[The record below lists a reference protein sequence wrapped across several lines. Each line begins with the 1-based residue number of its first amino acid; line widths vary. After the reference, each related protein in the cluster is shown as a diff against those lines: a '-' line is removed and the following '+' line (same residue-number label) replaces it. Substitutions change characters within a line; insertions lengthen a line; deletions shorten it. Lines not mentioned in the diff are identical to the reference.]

1 MWYEKK
7 GVTLQ
12 RKKIDMKAQ
21 QARLWILLVMCSLSM
36 MVRADSL
43 IKLQPERLPDMTIPR
58 ISHST
63 FIINGELTVVGGHT
77 SGFVPTKTAEYFK
90 DGEWH
95 VMQMAYTHDDGLC
108 VPLRSGKVL
117 LAGGYEKN
125 LGVGQTIEAEL
136 YDPITHTFEGFG
148 CLDRRRAHPTGV
160 ELPNGQVVVA
170 GNWYHDDAIETYDGG
185 MYFETARQVSVPRSF
200 PRLLCISD
208 SDVMVVSGYWDN
220 YGKVIKN
227 NIIDRLKG
235 EPFRVPLLETWQP
248 YIIGQTPRSD
258 NSFIGDMEKG
268 IFAYL
273 LTVRDSAGQVAI
285 SEVRDTVFSLLPTDG
300 PVPMK
305 TQFGAIHY
313 ESPVIVDRQVQRGY
327 VMGGDSLGR
336 KYILCID
343 YAKRPA
349 PLTLYYTDPLPE
361 AAGGIPVLTAEGNLI
376 LAGGIALGGTYFT
389 PTSAVWIFPVGQ
401 RTDSE
406 AADSGNKSLS
416 GWMWILLV
424 ALIILALIAWVLYR
438 TRRNR
443 SDETRES
450 SSNEPTEPVP
460 ASPANQ
466 LMQRIEALME
476 EQRLYLNSDLKM
488 GDVASQL
495 GVHQNEV
502 SACINNSKGY
512 SFSQFVN
519 NYRVVY
525 AQQQLREHPEK
536 KMSQVGMESG
546 FANDTTFYR
555 VFKTITGLTPSEWLL
570 SVSEN

>member
-1 MWYEKK
+1 MWCEKK
-7 GVTLQ
+7 GVTLH
-12 RKKIDMKAQ
+12 RKKIDMKARQ
-21 QARLWILLVMCSLSM
+21 TRLWILLVMCSLSM

-58 ISHST
+58 LSHST

-136 YDPITHTFEGFG
+136 YDPVTHTFEGFG

-185 MYFETARQVSVPRSF
+185 MYFKTARQVSVPRSF

-220 YGKVIKN
+220 YGKVIEN
-227 NIIDRLKG
+227 NIVDRLKG
-235 EPFRVPLLETWQP
+235 ESFRVPLLETWQP
-248 YIIGQTPRSD
+248 YIIGQTPHSD
-258 NSFIGDMEKG
+258 DSFIGDKEKG

-273 LTVRDSAGQVAI
+273 LAVKDSTGQVAI
-285 SEVRDTVFSLLPTDG
+285 AEVRDTVFSLLPTVS

-305 TQFGAIHY
+305 SQFGAIHY
-313 ESPVIVDRQVQRGY
+313 ESPVIVDRQAQRGY
-327 VMGGDSLGR
+327 VTGGDSLGR
-336 KYILCID
+336 KYILCIN
-343 YAKRPA
+343 YAERPA

-361 AAGGIPVLTAEGNLI
+361 AAGGIPVLTEEGNLI

-389 PTSAVWIFPVGQ
+389 PSSAVWLFPVGH
-401 RTDSE
+401 RADSE
-406 AADSGNKSLS
+406 AADTGNEVHRY
-416 GWMWILLV
+416 WIWILLT
-424 ALIILALIAWVLYR
+424 ALIILALIAWILFRTNRIRR
-438 TRRNR
+438 TR
-443 SDETRES
+443 EL
-450 SSNEPTEPVP
+450 SSNESTEPVP

-488 GDVASQL
+488 GDVAAKL

-502 SACINNSKGY
+502 SACINNCKGY
-512 SFSQFVN
+512 SFSQFIN
-519 NYRVVY
+519 GYRVTY
-525 AQQQLREHPEK
+525 AQQLLRDHPEK
-536 KMSQVGMESG
+536 KMAQVGLESG

-555 VFKTITGLTPSEWLL
+555 VFKSITGFTPSEWLS
-570 SVSEN
+570 SVSES

>member
-1 MWYEKK
+1 M
-7 GVTLQ
+7 
-12 RKKIDMKAQ
+12 KIRQ
-21 QARLWILLVMCSLSM
+21 TRLWILLVICSLSM

-58 ISHST
+58 LSHST

-136 YDPITHTFEGFG
+136 YDPVTHTFEGFG

-185 MYFETARQVSVPRSF
+185 MYFKTARQVSVPRSF

-220 YGKVIKN
+220 YGKVIES
-227 NIIDRLKG
+227 NIVDRLKG
-235 EPFRVPLLETWQP
+235 ESFRVPLLETWQP
-248 YIIGQTPRSD
+248 YIIGQTPHSD
-258 NSFIGDMEKG
+258 DSFIGDKEKG

-273 LTVRDSAGQVAI
+273 LAVKDSTGQVAI
-285 SEVRDTVFSLLPTDG
+285 AEVRDTVFSLLPTVS

-305 TQFGAIHY
+305 SQFGAIHY
-313 ESPVIVDRQVQRGY
+313 ESPVIVDRQAQRGY
-327 VMGGDSLGR
+327 VTGSDSLGR
-336 KYILCID
+336 KYILCIN
-343 YAKRPA
+343 YAERPA

-361 AAGGIPVLTAEGNLI
+361 AAGGIPVLTEEGNLI

-389 PTSAVWIFPVGQ
+389 PSSAVWLFPVGH
-401 RTDSE
+401 RADSE
-406 AADSGNKSLS
+406 AADTGNEVHRY
-416 GWMWILLV
+416 WIWILLT
-424 ALIILALIAWVLYR
+424 ALIILALIAWILFRTNRIRR
-438 TRRNR
+438 TR
-443 SDETRES
+443 EL
-450 SSNEPTEPVP
+450 SSNESTEPVP

-488 GDVASQL
+488 GDVAAKL

-502 SACINNSKGY
+502 SACINNCKGY
-512 SFSQFVN
+512 SFSQFIN
-519 NYRVVY
+519 GYRVTY
-525 AQQQLREHPEK
+525 AQQLLRDHPEK
-536 KMSQVGMESG
+536 KMAQVGLESG

-555 VFKTITGLTPSEWLL
+555 VFKSITGFTPSEWLS
-570 SVSEN
+570 SVSES

>member
-1 MWYEKK
+1 M
-7 GVTLQ
+7 Q
-12 RKKIDMKAQ
+12 RKKIDMTARQ
-21 QARLWILLVMCSLSM
+21 TRLWILLVICSLSM

-43 IKLQPERLPDMTIPR
+43 IKLQPERLPDMAIPR

-63 FIINGELTVVGGHT
+63 LMINGELTVLGGHT

-136 YDPITHTFEGFG
+136 YDPATHTFEGFG
-148 CLDRRRAHPTGV
+148 CLARKRTHPTAV
-160 ELPNGQVVVA
+160 ELPNGQVVAA

-185 MYFETARQVSVPRSF
+185 MYFKTVRQVSVPRSF

-208 SDVMVVSGYWDN
+208 SDVMIVSAYWDN
-220 YGKVIKN
+220 YGKDIKT
-227 NIIDRLKG
+227 NIVDRLKG

-248 YIIGQTPRSD
+248 YVIGHTPRSED
-258 NSFIGDMEKG
+258 SFIGDKEKG

-273 LTVRDSAGQVAI
+273 LAVRDSAGKVAI
-285 SEVRDTVFSLLPTDG
+285 AEVRDTVFSLLPTDR

-305 TQFGAIHY
+305 TQFGEIHY
-313 ESPVIVDRQVQRGY
+313 ESPVIVDRQAQHGY

-349 PLTLYYTDPLPE
+349 PLTLYYTDPLPV
-361 AAGGIPVLTAEGNLI
+361 AVGGIPVLTAEGNLI
-376 LAGGIALGGTYFT
+376 LAGGIALGGTFFT
-389 PTSAVWIFPVGQ
+389 PTGAVWLFPVGH
-401 RTDSE
+401 RADSE
-406 AADSGNKSLS
+406 AADTGNVSKSH
-416 GWMWILLV
+416 WILIV
-424 ALIILALIAWVLYR
+424 LIGLIVLALISYIIILKRRR
-438 TRRNR
+438 TQGN
-443 SDETRES
+443 SSEES
-450 SSNEPTEPVP
+450 SKELTEPVP
-460 ASPANQ
+460 VNPTSPANA
-466 LMQRIEALME
+466 LMQRIEELMVE
-476 EQRLYLNSDLKM
+476 KQPYLNSDLKM
-488 GDVASQL
+488 QEIATQL

-502 SACINNSKGY
+502 SACINNNKGY
-512 SFSQFVN
+512 SFTQFIN
-519 NYRVVY
+519 SYRVAY
-525 AQQQLREHPEK
+525 AQQLLRENPDK
-536 KMSQVGMESG
+536 KISQVGLESG

-555 VFKTITGLTPSEWLL
+555 VFKTFTGLTPSEWL
-570 SVSEN
+570 SKQ

>member
-1 MWYEKK
+1 LWYEKK

-117 LAGGYEKN
+117 LAGGYKEN

-208 SDVMVVSGYWDN
+208 SDVMIVSGYWDN
-220 YGKVIKN
+220 YGKVIKS
-227 NIIDRLKG
+227 NIVDRLKG

-258 NSFIGDMEKG
+258 DSFIGDKEKG

-273 LTVRDSAGQVAI
+273 LAVRDSTGQVAI
-285 SEVRDTVFSLLPTDG
+285 AEVRDTVFSLLPTDG

-305 TQFGAIHY
+305 SQFGAINY
-313 ESPVIVDRQVQRGY
+313 ESPIIVDRQVQRGY
-327 VMGGDSLGR
+327 VMGSDSLGR

-343 YAKRPA
+343 YPERPA

-389 PTSAVWIFPVGQ
+389 PTSAVWLFPVGQ
-401 RTDSE
+401 RTDSK
-406 AADSGNKSLS
+406 AIDTGNKSLS
-416 GWMWILLV
+416 GWIWILLT
-424 ALIILALIAWVLYR
+424 ALIFLALIAWILYR

-443 SDETRES
+443 SNETREPC
-450 SSNEPTEPVP
+450 SNEPTEPVP
-460 ASPANQ
+460 ATPANQ
-466 LMQRIEALME
+466 LMQRIETLME

-502 SACINNSKGY
+502 SACINNCKGY
-512 SFSQFVN
+512 SFSLFVN
-519 NYRVVY
+519 NYRVAY
-525 AQQQLREHPEK
+525 AQQLLRNHPEK
-536 KMSQVGMESG
+536 KMAQVGMESG

-555 VFKTITGLTPSEWLL
+555 VFKTITGLTPSEWLS
-570 SVSEN
+570 SVSES

>member
-1 MWYEKK
+1 MWCEKK
-7 GVTLQ
+7 GVTLH
-12 RKKIDMKAQ
+12 RKKIDMKARQ
-21 QARLWILLVMCSLSM
+21 TRLWILLVMCSLSM
-36 MVRADSL
+36 MVCADSL

-58 ISHST
+58 LSHST

-95 VMQMAYTHDDGLC
+95 VMQMAYNHDDGLC

-136 YDPITHTFEGFG
+136 YDPVTHTFEGFG

-185 MYFETARQVSVPRSF
+185 MYFKTARQVSVPRSF

-220 YGKVIKN
+220 YGKVIES
-227 NIIDRLKG
+227 NIVDRLKG
-235 EPFRVPLLETWQP
+235 ESFRVPLLETWQP

-258 NSFIGDMEKG
+258 DSFIGDKEKG

-273 LTVRDSAGQVAI
+273 LAVRDSTGQVAI
-285 SEVRDTVFSLLPTDG
+285 AEVRDTVFSLLPTVS

-305 TQFGAIHY
+305 SQFGAIHY
-313 ESPVIVDRQVQRGY
+313 ESPVIVDRQAQRGY
-327 VMGGDSLGR
+327 VTGGDSLGR
-336 KYILCID
+336 KYILCIN
-343 YAKRPA
+343 YAERPA

-361 AAGGIPVLTAEGNLI
+361 AAGGIPVLTEEGNLI

-389 PTSAVWIFPVGQ
+389 PSSAVWLFPVGH
-401 RTDSE
+401 RADSE
-406 AADSGNKSLS
+406 AADTGNEVHRY
-416 GWMWILLV
+416 WIWILLT
-424 ALIILALIAWVLYR
+424 ALIILALIAWILFRTNRIRR
-438 TRRNR
+438 TR
-443 SDETRES
+443 EL
-450 SSNEPTEPVP
+450 SSNESTEPVP

-488 GDVASQL
+488 GDVAAKL

-502 SACINNSKGY
+502 SACINNCKGY
-512 SFSQFVN
+512 SFSQFIN
-519 NYRVVY
+519 GYRVTY
-525 AQQQLREHPEK
+525 AQQLLRDHPEK
-536 KMSQVGMESG
+536 KMAQVGLESG

-555 VFKTITGLTPSEWLL
+555 VFKSITGFTPSEWLS
-570 SVSEN
+570 SVSES